1 MDGTN
6 DSNEVKVVP
15 KRKRVANGRVLLTI
29 TIVMMMAD
37 MCIIALHPAYRDY
50 KRMEKKLGERI
61 LSFENGF
68 KKEYINAVLEVA
80 SEIKA
85 SRTNIITSGAVSP
98 LAPQGLR
105 NVREDSPYNKPID
118 LTRGD
123 YRFFVVGNATGFSL
137 GGSLVFRVGDSFLGR
152 RIVSAD
158 KFGAVLEDGGLIR
171 NGEIARSETKTKG
184 GIDDKRTN

>member
-85 SRTNIITSGAVSP
+85 SRTNIITSGALLLLLFP
-98 LAPQGLR
+98 
-105 NVREDSPYNKPID
+105 
-118 LTRGD
+118 
-123 YRFFVVGNATGFSL
+123 
-137 GGSLVFRVGDSFLGR
+137 FL
-152 RIVSAD
+152 
-158 KFGAVLEDGGLIR
+158 
-171 NGEIARSETKTKG
+171 
-184 GIDDKRTN
+184 